1 MREEGRLWR
10 LNEATGYGLIRPDDG
25 GKDLFLHP
33 RDIANSEARPLEE
46 GGEVRYEV
54 KRSGD
59 RLRPTNVSRS
69 LCYSWRDD
77 CLERLEGK
85 EARHKYY
92 GRLSGIDTIEGVR
105 QQMLKRRHVPG
116 SPHWLTDRL
125 VMTICLAC
133 ETSAYAVLAA
143 NEATWRTGGPALH
156 KACIAG

>member
-1 MREEGRLWR
+1 MLEEGRLWW

-46 GGEVRYEV
+46 GDKVRYEV

-59 RLRPTNVSRS
+59 RLRPTNVSR
-69 LCYSWRDD
+69 R
-77 CLERLEGK
+77 
-85 EARHKYY
+85 
-92 GRLSGIDTIEGVR
+92 RLSGIDAIEGVR
-105 QQMLKRRHVPG
+105 QQMLKRGHVPG
-116 SPHWLTDRL
+116 SPHRLTDQL

-133 ETSAYAVLAA
+133 EMSAYAVLAA